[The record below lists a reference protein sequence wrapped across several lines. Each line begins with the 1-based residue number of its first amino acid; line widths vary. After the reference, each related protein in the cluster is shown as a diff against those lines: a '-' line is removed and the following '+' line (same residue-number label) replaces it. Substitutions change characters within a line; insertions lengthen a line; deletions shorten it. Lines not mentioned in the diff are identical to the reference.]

1 MAATIKDVAKRAR
14 VSTATVS
21 RVINKDSRIAPETR
35 KRVIEAI
42 DELSYRVNPIARSLK
57 SNKTLSVGF
66 VAPEIANE
74 FFMRV
79 AQGVESILRDHGYNM
94 VVCGTNENVPMER
107 ERIDFLLEKHVDGL
121 IIIPS
126 SKNGSH
132 LAEAL
137 EGSNVPALLVD
148 RLVEGFETDAVL
160 VDNATGTYRAI
171 HHLLKRGHR
180 SFGFIGGDLQL
191 TSARERYEGF
201 LSALEDFG
209 IALPEN
215 NLRFGDFHVESG
227 YNLIQELLEQQN
239 PPQSIFI
246 SNYFMHIGAVRYV
259 VEHRGKLTPDL
270 FLASFDDMEL
280 SSVTGIPSLTIAQ
293 PVAQIGEEAAKM
305 LLRRIDGKES
315 GSAQTKRLSTKLVF
329 HDR

>member
-1 MAATIKDVAKRAR
+1 MAATIKDVARRAR

-21 RVINKDSRIAPETR
+21 RVINKDSRIAPDTR
-35 KRVIEAI
+35 QRVLEAI
-42 DELSYRVNPIARSLK
+42 EELSYRVNPIARSLK

-79 AQGVESILRDHGYNM
+79 AQGVESTLRDHGYNM
-94 VVCGTNENVPMER
+94 VVCGTNESVEIER
-107 ERIDFLLEKHVDGL
+107 ERIEFLLEKHVDGL

-126 SKNGSH
+126 TREGRH
-132 LAEAL
+132 FAEVL
-137 EGSNVPALLVD
+137 KDDPVPAVLVD
-148 RLVEGFETDAVL
+148 RLTEGFDSDAVL
-160 VDNATGTYRAI
+160 VDNVTGTYRAI

-180 SFGFIGGDLQL
+180 SFGFLGGDLQL

-201 LSALEDFG
+201 LSALQDFG
-209 IALPEN
+209 IRVPER

-227 YNLIQELLEQQN
+227 YELIRELLEQSD

-259 VEHRGKLTPDL
+259 VEHREKLTPNL

-293 PVAQIGEEAAKM
+293 PVSQIGEEAAKL
-305 LLRRIDGKES
+305 LLRRIS
-315 GSAQTKRLSTKLVF
+315 GNTTGEAEVKRLSTRLVF
-329 HDR
+329 HDS

>member
-35 KRVIEAI
+35 KRVLEAI

-79 AQGVESILRDHGYNM
+79 AQGVEFTLRDHGYNM
-94 VVCGTNENVPMER
+94 VVCGTNEDIAMER

-126 SKNGSH
+126 TKEGAH
-132 LAEAL
+132 FGEAL
-137 EGSNVPALLVD
+137 EGRKVPAVLVD
-148 RLVEGFETDAVL
+148 RLVEGFESDAVL

-201 LSALEDFG
+201 LSALKDFN
-209 IALPEN
+209 IEVPDEHI
-215 NLRFGDFHVESG
+215 RFGDFHVESG
-227 YNLIQELLEQQN
+227 YKLIGELLEQKH

-259 VEHRGKLTPDL
+259 VEHRGTLTPDL

-293 PVAQIGEEAAKM
+293 PVSKIGEEAAKL
-305 LLRRIDGKES
+305 LLRRINGQET
-315 GSAQTKRLSTKLVF
+315 GPAHTKRLSTKLVF
-329 HDR
+329 HDS